1 MDALLH
7 QFSQGIIYEAMAG
20 DPVKPGK
27 AGRHNAHRVM
37 AALAGAERESMSLAT
52 EAELLNEVRNAGR
65 GLAWAI

>member
-1 MDALLH
+1 MARSLLIVAVALAAL
-7 QFSQGIIYEAMAG
+7 
-20 DPVKPGK
+20 
-27 AGRHNAHRVM
+27 